1 MEKIEEE
8 KEPISFDNAKECII
22 RKAVDMK
29 MVKTRLQT
37 AIQQHNPELNYPERG
52 VSDFFKNP
60 LLSDVTLIHPISR
73 AHYK

>member
-37 AIQQHNPELNYPERG
+37 AIQMHNPELNLPERG
-52 VSDFFKNP
+52 VSDFFKNS